1 MVAQIS
7 DIVDV
12 SISVAALSPSRAQF
26 SVPLIA
32 SYHTDFPEVV
42 KTYAS
47 LTELADDFD
56 SSSPVYAAAQA
67 MLSQSPTVRSFK
79 VGRLGGTQQARVITM
94 IPTVRNSTAYVVTID
109 GTDFTFTSDADATL
123 AEIIAGLVAAINAGS
138 LPVTAADVT
147 STSMTLTADVAGPD
161 FLVDVGDI
169 SLWASIQDTSTTRG
183 SAFTTALDDIEASDP
198 DWYGLVLTRS
208 NAAEINLAA
217 AWVEARTKI
226 LFANAIN
233 FGSAVTAEDNL
244 ADNATNL
251 LADLNTSG
259 YDRTIALFSKHD
271 ADLSAAAL
279 AGAILCR
286 DPGSYTVKFK
296 SLSGVQAD
304 NLTSTQKALI
314 EDRKGNHYQ
323 TVAGIPIVQEG
334 WASSGQFLDIQIFVD
349 WLDATL
355 KEEIFAALS
364 FNEKVPFTNAG
375 IAMLEGVV
383 RKVLQRGVAVG
394 GLASFETSVAD
405 VGDLSSVDKAAR
417 YLNSINFSGVLA
429 GAIHKVRIVGKVT
442 A

>member
-42 KTYAS
+42 KTYTS

-67 MLSQSPTVRSFK
+67 MLSQAPTVRSFK
-79 VGRLGGTQQARVITM
+79 VGRLGGAQQARVLTI
-94 IPTVRNSTAYVVTID
+94 IPEVRSSTVYTVTID
-109 GTDFTFTSDADATL
+109 GTEFTFTSDADATL

-147 STSMTLTADVAGPD
+147 STKITLTADVSGPD
-161 FLVDVGDI
+161 FLFDVGDI
-169 SLWASIQDTSTTRG
+169 SLWASIQDTSTSRG

-208 NAAEINLAA
+208 NAAEILLAA
-217 AWVEARTKI
+217 AWVEARTKV

-233 FGSAVTAEDNL
+233 FGDAVTAEDNL

-251 LADLNTSG
+251 LADLNTAG

-296 SLSGVQAD
+296 GLSGVQAD
-304 NLTSTQKALI
+304 NLTSTEKGLI
-314 EDRKGNHYQ
+314 EARKGNHYQ

-334 WASSGQFLDIQIFVD
+334 WASSGQFLDIQIFAD